1 MLAMP
6 PPLLAMLIVPVTS
19 HRAGD
24 QHKESHMLTVIQLV
38 QSWVSA
44 RTSDTERGATMV
56 EYGLLISLIALA
68 VIGVVAT
75 LGGEINGLFQEVVD
89 GI

>member
-1 MLAMP
+1 
-6 PPLLAMLIVPVTS
+6 
-19 HRAGD
+19 
-24 QHKESHMLTVIQLV
+24 MLTMIQFV

-44 RTSDTERGATMV
+44 RTTDTERGATMV

-68 VIGVVAT
+68 VIVVVGT
-75 LGGEINGLFQEVVD
+75 LGTEINDLFQEVVD

>member
-1 MLAMP
+1 
-6 PPLLAMLIVPVTS
+6 
-19 HRAGD
+19 
-24 QHKESHMLTVIQLV
+24 MLTMIQFV

-44 RTSDTERGATMV
+44 RTNDTERGATMV

-68 VIGVVAT
+68 VIGVVT
-75 LGGEINGLFQEVVD
+75 VLGGEISGLFQRVVD

>member
-1 MLAMP
+1 
-6 PPLLAMLIVPVTS
+6 
-19 HRAGD
+19 
-24 QHKESHMLTVIQLV
+24 MLTMIQFV

-44 RTSDTERGATMV
+44 RTTDTERGATMV

-68 VIGVVAT
+68 VIAVVGV
-75 LGGEINGLFQEVVD
+75 LGGEINTLFQEVVD